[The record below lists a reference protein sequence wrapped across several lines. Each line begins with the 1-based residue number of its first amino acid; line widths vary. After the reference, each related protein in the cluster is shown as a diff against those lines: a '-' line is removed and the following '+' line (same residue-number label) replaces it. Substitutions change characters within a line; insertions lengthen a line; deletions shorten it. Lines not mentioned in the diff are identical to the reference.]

1 MNWKIIAGF
10 VAFTAIYGWVGTMDM
25 KEEQRQAEH
34 YVEMVCAGAWPDY
47 DNRNPNCEDQG

>member
-34 YVEMVCAGAWPDY
+34 YIEMVCAGAWPDY
-47 DNRNPNCEDQG
+47 DDRNPNCEDQG